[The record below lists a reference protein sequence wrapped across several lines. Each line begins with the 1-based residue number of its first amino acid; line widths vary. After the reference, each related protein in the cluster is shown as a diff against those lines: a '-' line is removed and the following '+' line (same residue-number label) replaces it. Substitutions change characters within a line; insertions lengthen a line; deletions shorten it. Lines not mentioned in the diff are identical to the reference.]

1 MFSPPSQAAFSYHQ
15 PHILK
20 SLTVL
25 CAGRNDINAC
35 RIDTAVAEYVGK
47 FGNVLL
53 DAVERAGKKM
63 SQVMARPIASES
75 WTDEIKEAARQRT
88 LARKGETPCRK

>member
-1 MFSPPSQAAFSYHQ
+1 MFSYNIMQIMFSPLSQAAFSYHQ

-63 SQVMARPIASES
+63 SQVMARPIAF
-75 WTDEIKEAARQRT
+75 
-88 LARKGETPCRK
+88 RKLDG

>member
-1 MFSPPSQAAFSYHQ
+1 MSKIPIYSILWKPTFFKTKQAAFSYHQ

-63 SQVMARPIASES
+63 SQVMARPIAF
-75 WTDEIKEAARQRT
+75 
-88 LARKGETPCRK
+88 RKLDG

>member
-1 MFSPPSQAAFSYHQ
+1 MQIMFSPPSQAAFSYHQ

-63 SQVMARPIASES
+63 SQVMGENFPAQNVCMSAKVFHVCPYLL
-75 WTDEIKEAARQRT
+75 AAQ
-88 LARKGETPCRK
+88 